1 MTVIGGGK
9 GMQLFNY
16 IETNG
21 AQFKIAADE
30 TFRISVLI
38 GQFVSRETVVIRSVV
53 PVYFV

>member
-1 MTVIGGGK
+1 
-9 GMQLFNY
+9 MQLFNY